1 MKFQSAFVFFTAAV
15 SATAPP
21 PTCKGSAPSYCKYT
35 SNRDA
40 TECRRLFAK
49 NYIDVATCQ
58 LPAKTVTSTRI
69 KRATIVTTKTIAPPA
84 RTTKV
89 YKTITKTGKPT
100 TLPTIT
106 VTATS
111 TEIDTTVVT
120 DSTTITEFNTV
131 TDTETNSVTN
141 TQTVTSTSTST
152 TTLPFSDPQSCT
164 RKKRARGVSIPTSC
178 SCFLTA
184 TKPAATETIVITKN
198 KPAITHTVY
207 KIGGPRKVIS
217 RTIIII
223 RYASGPTVSAPETT
237 KTSTATI
244 TQTDHTTTTITNS
257 QTTTTTEVKDVTDTV
272 TQTKTETA
280 TATATKSPCD
290 DIGSVEPINQQISG
304 SVIEI
309 TTSKDASGPNAAK
322 SCCQSCYARPNCV
335 QFRVGN
341 GQCDV
346 FSTKP
351 SFSSSCSS
359 PLCPRGFPD
368 LDIGSDDGFNYYLG
382 PCFGTAVA

>member
-1 MKFQSAFVFFTAAV
+1 MKFQSAFVLFTAAV
-15 SATAPP
+15 SAIAPP
-21 PTCKGSAPSYCKYT
+21 PTCKGSTPSYCKYT

-49 NYIDVATCQ
+49 NYINVATCQ
-58 LPAKTVTSTRI
+58 LPAKTVTSTRV
-69 KRATIVTTKTIAPPA
+69 KRATIITTKTIAPPA
-84 RTTKV
+84 RTTKL
-89 YKTITKTGKPT
+89 YKTITRTGRPT

-120 DSTTITEFNTV
+120 DSTAITEVKTV
-131 TDTETNSVTN
+131 TDTELNSMTN
-141 TQTVTSTSTST
+141 TQTVTSTSTSF
-152 TTLPFSDPQSCT
+152 LPFSDPQSCT

-184 TKPAATETIVITKN
+184 TKPAVTRTTVITKN

-207 KIGGPRKVIS
+207 KISGPRKVIS
-217 RTIIII
+217 RTIVIV
-223 RYASGPTVSAPETT
+223 RYASGPTISAPETT

-244 TQTDHTTTTITNS
+244 TQTDHTITTITNS

-280 TATATKSPCD
+280 TATKSPCD
-290 DIGSVEPINQQISG
+290 NIGSEEAINQQISG

-309 TTSKDASGPNAAK
+309 TASKDASGPNAAK
-322 SCCQSCYARPNCV
+322 
-335 QFRVGN
+335 VGN

-359 PLCPRGFPD
+359 PLCPRGFPN
-368 LDIGSDDGFNYYLG
+368 LDIGSDDGFDYYLG